1 MRFPI
6 YNLSVDRAKWFG
18 FLQNQRIYN
27 FFLDFRS
34 LTVTTVV
41 AHKDT
46 LVRDMGRITI
56 GGSAWLVVPATV
68 AARKQS
74 AVLVV
79 VANHGRGQENTVRA
93 KG

>member
-6 YNLSVDRAKWFG
+6 YNLLVDRAQWFG

-41 AHKDT
+41 ADKDT

-79 VANHGRGQENTVRA
+79 VANHGRGQGNTVRA

>member
-1 MRFPI
+1 MVRFPSKST
-6 YNLSVDRAKWFG
+6 YLE
-18 FLQNQRIYN
+18 
-27 FFLDFRS
+27 FFFNFRS
-34 LTVTTVV
+34 LTVTTVAV
-41 AHKDT
+41 DKDT
-46 LVRDMGRITI
+46 LVRDMGRTTI
-56 GGSAWLVVPATV
+56 GESAWLVVPATV

>member
-6 YNLSVDRAKWFG
+6 YNLSVDRAQWFG

-27 FFLDFRS
+27 FFLDFLS

-41 AHKDT
+41 ADKDT

>member
-27 FFLDFRS
+27 FFLDFLS

-41 AHKDT
+41 ADKDT

>member
-1 MRFPI
+1 MCSGSVSFKI
-6 YNLSVDRAKWFG
+6 NLF
-18 FLQNQRIYN
+18 RI

-34 LTVTTVV
+34 LTVTTVAV
-41 AHKDT
+41 DKDT

>member
-6 YNLSVDRAKWFG
+6 YNLSVDRAHWFG

-41 AHKDT
+41 ADKDT

>member
-41 AHKDT
+41 ADKDT

-79 VANHGRGQENTVRA
+79 VANYGRGQENTVRA

>member
-1 MRFPI
+1 MRSG
-6 YNLSVDRAKWFG
+6 SVSFKINVF
-18 FLQNQRIYN
+18 II
-27 FFLDFRS
+27 FFFDFRS

-41 AHKDT
+41 ADKDT